1 MLQVCWCWGHWS
13 GKARTQ
19 WGEGSA
25 SPLGSVEA
33 VCTAQRGVRACH
45 AAVHAAKVGESPP
58 LFLLLQLPAC
68 IQQGLLHPC
77 SAEAG
82 PVRRVVA
89 WGTVGEGGVPAV
101 HAGVGAQRLCGGPPG
116 AGVAI
121 AAGQGAIPWPSLD
134 RHLLDGVSLLYVVN
148 IFEEV

>member
-68 IQQGLLHPC
+68 IQQGLLHPG